1 MAVRTYGP
9 TIDRWGLRAQ
19 CHRIDSPRQSCT
31 HVRTAGTQRTN
42 GRPWTLQHC
51 WSGGLNATGRRRRGI
66 KPCLHPSN
74 AYTRGWRASDST
86 ATELPRLLSLSL
98 SLLLVLSTPRFESSF
113 ALCVLHSF
121 LGSIFWQGLS
131 SSFRTVTFCWV
142 FLLEFFS
149 IEDCLKR
156 RH

>member
-1 MAVRTYGP
+1 MCMAVRTYGP

-98 SLLLVLSTPRFESSF
+98 SLSCLCSRPLDSNLLLHCACSIPFLDLFFDKGFPPHSELSPFVGSF
-113 ALCVLHSF
+113 F
-121 LGSIFWQGLS
+121 
-131 SSFRTVTFCWV
+131 
-142 FLLEFFS
+142 
-149 IEDCLKR
+149 
-156 RH
+156 